1 MNIQVLRHVRQLFK
15 SYDADEKTK
24 RAYQRKWIKSIRN
37 LGKNHLLA
45 KKVEK
50 LT

>member
-1 MNIQVLRHVRQLFK
+1 MNIQILRHVRQLFQG
-15 SYDADEKTK
+15 YDTDKKTK

-37 LGKNHLLA
+37 LGQNHLLA